1 MNNKF
6 NLSKSLIDSVSK
18 IGAQSR
24 QQQAEQDVSHNTA
37 LKSKFTAVRPLTS
50 EELAAV
56 PAPERKDKALNNSIA
71 GIMQKSFEE
80 SKNERLTAAQRIDA
94 MYGRA
99 GAARPVQEAKAH
111 TVPKTEKEKDLAA
124 LAEPK
129 DKITHADVMT
139 GRGVRKEEV
148 EAAAEVVAEGSA
160 LDKIKSFAK
169 RAAKKALETAGHGDD
184 EKMKQNLRDKMY
196 GKSPV
201 KEEAEQVAE
210 AERSAGTVFDTK
222 VAQSFTKKKP
232 GELTGHDSKKTSTGM
247 VYTKKA
253 KKEDDKDMK
262 EEVAITEEEAAR
274 LAQIAKELGL

>member
-18 IGAQSR
+18 IGAQTR
-24 QQQAEQDVSHNTA
+24 QQQVEQDVSHVTA
-37 LKSKFTAVRPLTS
+37 LKSKFAAVRPLTS

-80 SKNERLTAAQRIDA
+80 SKNERATAAQRIDA

-111 TVPKTEKEKDLAA
+111 TVPKTEKEKGLAA

-148 EAAAEVVAEGSA
+148 EATEVVAEGSA

-184 EKMKQNLRDKMY
+184 EKMKQDLRNKMY
-196 GKSPV
+196 GKSPM

-262 EEVAITEEEAAR
+262 EEVAISEEESAR